1 MISFEKVIG
10 STALAVLLT
19 STTLDSQAAPQIPED
34 CKISGFAIG
43 CMAWTFNHFSA
54 FEAIEKTAQVG
65 GKVIE
70 FYPGQKLSKEEPNLT
85 VDHNA
90 SDEVL
95 AKLRAKLKEQGI
107 KAVGYGVLS
116 IPGDEA
122 GARQVFKFAKKM
134 GLRYITTEST
144 ESINVIEKLVKE
156 YDICVGFHNHAGSY
170 AKPEYK
176 VWDPLFIAGVV
187 AGRDPRI
194 GATADIGHWCAS
206 NIKPID
212 GFKNLKGRIIGVHLM
227 DNRAFG
233 ESQVVPCGQGVA
245 DIKSCLDELKAQGFS
260 GSLSIEYEDK
270 IENNSAEVKQC
281 VEFVRQYGS
290 GK

>member
-1 MISFEKVIG
+1 MISIEKVIG